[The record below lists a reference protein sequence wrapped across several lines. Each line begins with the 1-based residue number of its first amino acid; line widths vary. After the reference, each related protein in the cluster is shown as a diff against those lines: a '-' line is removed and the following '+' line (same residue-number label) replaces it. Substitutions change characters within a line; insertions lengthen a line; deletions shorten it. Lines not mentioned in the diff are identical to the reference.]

1 MKSAVCVIVVLM
13 LTTGC
18 AFNLG
23 PIQLAVGDSYVEE
36 CEGDSKLDSESG
48 ILECEKGYDRAE
60 GGRLSEPVV
69 SLGEAVFNVLA
80 NVAGAFLPGGGSGS
94 SAGVA
99 E

>member
-1 MKSAVCVIVVLM
+1 MKSAACVIVALM

-36 CEGDSKLDSESG
+36 CEGDSETDAEGRITK
-48 ILECEKGYDRAE
+48 CEKGYDRAE
-60 GGRLSEPVV
+60 GGKLSEPVV

-80 NVAGAFLPGGGSGS
+80 NVAGAFLPGGGAGS